1 MANHQLS
8 LETYIQSIPYSWG
21 DSTCSDSNGIE
32 MLDLN
37 ARLGMSDAVTIDLP
51 WFATPWPFDTN
62 TYTSTYLIK
71 SAKDFE
77 ADNCEKAKSFYDCYS
92 GVEKIVN

>member
-1 MANHQLS
+1 
-8 LETYIQSIPYSWG
+8 
-21 DSTCSDSNGIE
+21 

-37 ARLGMSDAVTIDLP
+37 ARLGMSDPVTIDLP